1 MSLGGQNCSLLE
13 TTGLDLGMLGV
24 SKKRKKAKLRPRE
37 RREAKCEKARSTL
50 RGKSV
55 R

>member
-1 MSLGGQNCSLLE
+1 MLE

-24 SKKRKKAKLRPRE
+24 PKKRKYDLAKLRPRE